1 MQRFLVFAGAVAIV
15 LCGIGRANAVVITS
29 TFTASTE
36 GWTSSGS
43 NIAQVPA
50 GGNPGGYLSS
60 TDASSS
66 VATLFAPGPFTGD
79 LSAFDGGTLAF
90 DTILIKSNGGGSQA
104 AFGTVSITDGI
115 TTASLNLVNGPTPI
129 SWTTFSAS
137 LDAATW
143 GLSNAAWTTLLSG
156 VTSIS
161 LIIESTFGQGEI
173 VGLDNFSITSADI
186 DPVIPEPSSIVL
198 LLIGSSGA
206 AGYRFLRRKKQIA
219 A

>member
-1 MQRFLVFAGAVAIV
+1 MQRFLVYAGAVAIV

-29 TFTASTE
+29 TFDSSTE

-60 TDASSS
+60 TDASST
-66 VATLFAPGPFTGD
+66 VATLFAPGAFSGN
-79 LSAFDGGTLAF
+79 LSSFDGGSLAF
-90 DTILIKSNGGGSQA
+90 DTILIKSNGGGAQA

-115 TTASLNLVNGPTPI
+115 TTASLNLVNGPTPL

-173 VGLDNFSITSADI
+173 VGLDNFSITSPDVNPA
-186 DPVIPEPSSIVL
+186 IPEPSSMIL
-198 LLIGSSGA
+198 LLIGSTGA
-206 AGYRFLRRKKQIA
+206 AGFRYLRRKKQPTA
-219 A
+219 